1 MAINHCIV
9 GQIIVDTPTF
19 FIAKH
24 VAGVAVQKKS
34 VRGSVA
40 YKRVRYRWSTLKHYE
55 INGGFQAAKRNL
67 H

>member
-9 GQIIVDTPTF
+9 GKIIVDTPTF
-19 FIAKH
+19 FIAKR
-24 VAGVAVQKKS
+24 VADAAAQKKS

-55 INGGFQAAKRNL
+55 INGGFQSAKRNF